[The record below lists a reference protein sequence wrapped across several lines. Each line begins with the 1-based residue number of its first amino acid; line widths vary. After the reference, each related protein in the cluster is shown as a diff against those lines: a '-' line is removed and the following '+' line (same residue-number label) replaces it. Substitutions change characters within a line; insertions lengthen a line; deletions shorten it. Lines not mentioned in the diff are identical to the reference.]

1 MKVDTHLTQDW
12 KKIPE
17 HIQRVE
23 AEGYDGVGTAEMNH
37 DPFFPLLIGAEH
49 SERVNFGPELRLR
62 LPGRL

>member
-37 DPFFPLLIGAEH
+37 DPFFPLLIGA
-49 SERVNFGPELRLR
+49 SIVSG
-62 LPGRL
+62 